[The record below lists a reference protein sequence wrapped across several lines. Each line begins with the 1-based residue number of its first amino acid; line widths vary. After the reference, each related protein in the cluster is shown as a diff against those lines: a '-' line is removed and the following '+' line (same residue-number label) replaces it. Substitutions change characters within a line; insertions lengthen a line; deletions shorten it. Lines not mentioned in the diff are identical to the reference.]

1 MERVQLGHGSGG
13 RQMQELIKS
22 LFQPKFGIT
31 ELNDSAVL
39 MNPEF
44 YSGNG
49 NFKLAFT
56 TDSYIVSP
64 IFFPGG
70 NIGELAINGTV
81 NDLSVS
87 GAMPLY
93 ISAGIIL
100 EEGFPI
106 DDLKI
111 IASSMSDAA
120 IKAGVRIVTGDTKVA
135 EKGKADGIF
144 INTSGIGIIHKGVDL
159 GLDRIMP
166 GDKIIVSGLIGSHG
180 IAVLAKRHNLSFEP
194 EILSDTAPLNGLVQ
208 KMLKY
213 SSSIKMMR
221 DPTRGGIAA
230 VLNEIANG
238 SGYPLII
245 YEDLIPYSGGVKGAC
260 ELLGI
265 DLLHVANE
273 GILIAVVSPQAVE
286 PLLQTMK
293 TCNIAFNAAVIG
305 EVSAKDYKLNGTVM
319 LKTSIGGMRVVDMPI
334 GEQLPRIC

>member
-1 MERVQLGHGSGG
+1 MERIQLGHGSGG
-13 RQMQELIKS
+13 RQMQELIKN
-22 LFQPKFGIT
+22 LFQPEFGLT

-39 MNPEF
+39 QNHDF
-44 YSGNG
+44 CSGSG

-70 NIGELAINGTV
+70 NIGDLAINGTI
-81 NDLSVS
+81 NDLSVA
-87 GAMPLY
+87 GAVPAY

-106 DDLKI
+106 DDLKKI
-111 IASSMSDAA
+111 VSAMSDAA
-120 IKAGVRIVTGDTKVA
+120 KKAKVRIVTGDTKVV

-144 INTSGIGIIHKGVDL
+144 INTSGIGIIPEGIEL
-159 GLDRIMP
+159 GAARIMP
-166 GDKIIVSGLIGSHG
+166 RDKIIVSGLVGNHG
-180 IAVLAKRHNLSFEP
+180 IAILSKRHGLSFEP

-213 SSSIKMMR
+213 SSSIRMMR
-221 DPTRGGIAA
+221 DPTRGGLAA
-230 VLNEIANG
+230 VLNEMAVE
-238 SGYPLII
+238 SGYSLII
-245 YEDLIPYSGGVKGAC
+245 YEDLIPYLGGVKGAC

-273 GILIAVVSPQAVE
+273 GILIAIVSHQVVE
-286 PLLQTMK
+286 PLLEAMK
-293 TCNIAFNAAVIG
+293 SCDIGINAVVIG
-305 EVSAKDYKLNGTVM
+305 EVSDKYPKFSGAVM
-319 LKTSIGGMRVVDMPI
+319 LKTSIGGMRIVDMPL